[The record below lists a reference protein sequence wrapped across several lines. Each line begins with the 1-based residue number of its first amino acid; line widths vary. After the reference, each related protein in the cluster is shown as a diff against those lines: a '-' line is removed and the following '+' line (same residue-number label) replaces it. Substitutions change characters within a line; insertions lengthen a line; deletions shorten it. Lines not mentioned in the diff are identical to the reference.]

1 MKPGG
6 ASEFSP
12 GMIGWWF
19 VWQSDMGAC
28 DGFGFMLCDKRWR
41 LLLPG
46 RSAPAELGRQFTP
59 TQLLP
64 FMEQLK
70 MSCAQLAHRDGS
82 ARQR

>member
-12 GMIGWWF
+12 GMICWWF

-28 DGFGFMLCDKRWR
+28 DGFGFMLYDKRR
-41 LLLPG
+41 RPL
-46 RSAPAELGRQFTP
+46 RQFTP